1 MAELSVHGD
10 AFWAGDGGDGSLAMR
25 EIDFHDGGESAG
37 QEDDGCCR
45 ACHAKSHTPSIL
57 TRRSS

>member
-1 MAELSVHGD
+1 MHGD